1 MKNQKNYIANLKENI
16 SMLDESLSWLN
27 RSYAKCIEIGI
38 KENYSEDE
46 FDIFETLT
54 SRYAR
59 VTDVLIQKV
68 FRSIDAVEF
77 ESGGTMIDLINRT
90 HKRGLFES
98 IDEIRKIKDLRNDIA
113 HEYVLYDI
121 KSVFSETFYF
131 TPKLLDI
138 VKNTKEYCKKYLI

>member
-1 MKNQKNYIANLKENI
+1 MRRQKDYIANLKENL
-16 SMLDESLSWLN
+16 SMLNEALLWFN
-27 RSYAKCIEIGI
+27 RSYEKCLKIGV

-46 FDIFETLT
+46 FDVFETLT

-59 VTDVLIQKV
+59 VADILIQKV

-77 ESGGTMIDLINRT
+77 ESGGTMIDVFNRT

-98 IDEIRKIKDLRNDIA
+98 VDEIRQIKDLRNDIA

-121 KSVFSETFYF
+121 KSIFSETFYF

-138 VKNTKEYCKKYLI
+138 VENTKKYCKKYL